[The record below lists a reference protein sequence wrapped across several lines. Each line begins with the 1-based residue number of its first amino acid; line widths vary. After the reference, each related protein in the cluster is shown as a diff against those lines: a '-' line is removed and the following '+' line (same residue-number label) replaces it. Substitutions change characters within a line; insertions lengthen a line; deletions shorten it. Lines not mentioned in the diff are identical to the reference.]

1 MTTAARPTFDPA
13 RGGSGRGEKD
23 LSALSKQYSSR
34 DLPAHTKLK
43 YRDPGQGTS
52 EELRSRDFREE
63 LEKRERE
70 TKPGSSKANSSAPPS
85 SVVRRAIE
93 ANSNSGTKRQKTD
106 GAPQN
111 LDADD
116 PVESDNS
123 DSDSDEDDTEALLAE
138 LNKIKRERAQ
148 EATKKE
154 LEKRHEEE
162 RIRMENILSG
172 NPLLNY
178 ASTAKAELKVKR
190 RWDDDVVFK
199 NCARS
204 EPDKKGA
211 LFIND
216 SLRSEFH
223 KKFMD
228 KYIK

>member
-1 MTTAARPTFDPA
+1 MLMIRNCCSIF
-13 RGGSGRGEKD
+13 R
-23 LSALSKQYSSR
+23 
-34 DLPAHTKLK
+34 
-43 YRDPGQGTS
+43 RDPGQGTS

-70 TKPGSSKANSSAPPS
+70 SKSGKGAASGGAPS

-93 ANSNSGTKRQKTD
+93 ANSASGSKRQKVD
-106 GAPQN
+106 AAPQN

-116 PVESDNS
+116 PVDSDNS
-123 DSDSDEDDTEALLAE
+123 DSDSDEDDTAALLAE

-148 EATKKE
+148 ETAKKE
-154 LEKRHEEE
+154 LEKRQEDE

-204 EPDKKGA
+204 EPDKKTNQ
-211 LFIND
+211 FIND

>member
-34 DLPAHTKLK
+34 DLPSHTKLK
-43 YRDPGQGTS
+43 YRDLGQGTS

-70 TKPGSSKANSSAPPS
+70 GKSGGAGKANSSSTP

-93 ANSNSGTKRQKTD
+93 ASSSSKRQKID
-106 GAPQN
+106 AAPQN

-116 PVESDNS
+116 PVESENS
-123 DSDSDEDDTEALLAE
+123 DSDSDEDDTAALLAE
-138 LNKIKRERAQ
+138 LSKIKRERAQ
-148 EATKKE
+148 DEAKKE
-154 LEKRHEEE
+154 LEKRQEEE

-178 ASTAKAELKVKR
+178 ASSAKADLKVKR

-204 EPDKKGA
+204 EPDKKSSQ
-211 LFIND
+211 FIND